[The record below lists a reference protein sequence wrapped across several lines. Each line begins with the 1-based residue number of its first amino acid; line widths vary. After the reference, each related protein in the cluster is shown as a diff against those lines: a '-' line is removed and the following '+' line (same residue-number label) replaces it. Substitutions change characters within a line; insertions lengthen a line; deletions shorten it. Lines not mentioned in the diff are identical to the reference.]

1 MKRKK
6 GKPRLG
12 RVLLGRPTPIC
23 PARPKTAPSA
33 RLRDALPSLTGG
45 PLATVCLLV
54 VELVSAEAV
63 KVACRNRSLLQ
74 QTKRC
79 AWTASSL
86 GNLSI
91 AAAYV
96 RTATSRRYTLIA
108 IGARHWSSGVH
119 VGGARGGGPR

>member
-33 RLRDALPSLTGG
+33 RLRNASPSLTGG

-54 VELVSAEAV
+54 VELVSTEVV

-86 GNLSI
+86 GNLST

-108 IGARHWSSGVH
+108 IGAR
-119 VGGARGGGPR
+119 RGR